1 MNQAKHIR
9 DRIFSLLEKSE
20 TCQNLLSSIPYRK
33 TLYLRGL
40 AGSSHAFLNAII
52 YRINKQSLLC
62 VFDDDHEA
70 KQHYDD
76 MSSVLD
82 DESLV
87 FYYPE
92 LGKKMWSELGPE
104 TTVVGHRLLTLKY
117 ALTDSPNMII
127 TTADALLEKI
137 AGRESVEQGKIN
149 LHIDETVD
157 FEETIKQLVRLGFKR
172 ESRVERPGELSVRGG
187 ILDIYLYEAVN
198 PYRVEFFG
206 DQIESIREFD
216 VETQRSINRY
226 DNLEIL
232 PPFSAGV
239 FEAFDELPLTDISL
253 NSSLIEFIQ
262 NPLCVI
268 YNPPLVNQRFFS
280 YAKDAREYI
289 QNFSKEHHYQDIRY
303 DSYYADPDRIE
314 TVLQDS
320 HALHVEQLT
329 PTTHQGFDF
338 GMAKNPHFG
347 GNLDLFRSE
356 LRQLDFRP
364 VDMVCDSEEQ
374 KNRLVDVL
382 NEANLENI
390 RLFVLSISSGFSW
403 PQKDLHL
410 FTNRELYS
418 RVRSPK
424 LDKIEQR
431 RFSLRQQLSI
441 NKGDYVVHT
450 DHGIGIFRGL
460 DMIRVYG
467 KERECLVIEYK
478 DGDKLYVP
486 LEKMHQVQKYSS
498 REGTVPALS
507 KLGSVQWEKLKKRTK
522 KRMKEI
528 AEQLIKLYATRKTR
542 SGYAYGEDTVWQKE
556 LEASFP
562 FEETYDQL
570 KAINDVKEDMQ
581 KPRPMDR
588 LVCGDVGYGKTE
600 VAIRAAFKAINDGRQ
615 VAILVPTTI
624 LAQQHYTTFQERM
637 QQFPVRSD
645 LLSRFKSAKQQKEI
659 LKQVADGKIDLIVG
673 THRLL
678 SGDVKF
684 KNLGLLI
691 VDEEQRFG
699 VMHKEKLKLLK
710 MTVDTMSLSA
720 TPIPRTMHMA
730 LMGAKD
736 MSIINTPPQ
745 NRLPVQTHVSRFD
758 PEMIRE
764 AILREV
770 DRGGQVFFVHNRV
783 QSIHGIAAHVQEIVP
798 EVSVAV
804 AHGQMHGHELEKVML
819 RFIQRK
825 VQVLVSTMII
835 ESGIDMP
842 RANTLIVNRA
852 DKFGLAQ
859 LYQLRGRVGR
869 SNQQAYAYLIIP
881 PVRKLGRNAVKRLQT
896 IQEYSQLGSGYKI
909 AMRDLEIRGAGNI
922 FGAEQSGFVNALGF
936 DLYTKIIR
944 EAINELREDM
954 NISKPAEEKEEK
966 KTESHVQLS
975 VDAYLPDDYI
985 DSSSERVDIYRRLV
999 QSASL
1004 EKVQEIQNE
1013 LVDRFG
1019 PLPEKAQNLI
1029 DYILIKLYAEKSGIR
1044 KLIVQDGTL
1053 TGEFD
1058 MENMPE
1064 GEQFRQWLGN
1074 IVHNAPDSFEMKHTK
1089 KELGFEMKLPP
1100 HQSRLGAT
1108 KKFLQSI
1115 I

>member
-1 MNQAKHIR
+1 MSENKNIR
-9 DRIFSLLEKSE
+9 DKVFSLLEQSE
-20 TCQNLLSSIPYRK
+20 TCQNLLASIPRRD

-40 AGSSHAFLNAII
+40 AGSSHAFLNTII
-52 YRINKQSLLC
+52 FRHNEQCLLC
-62 VFDDDHEA
+62 IFDDGDEA
-70 KQHYDD
+70 RQHYDD
-76 MSSVLD
+76 LSSLLE
-82 DESLV
+82 DESRLL
-87 FYYPE
+87 YYPE

-104 TTVVGHRLLTLKY
+104 TIVVGRRLLTLKY
-117 ALTDSPNMII
+117 ALSDSPNVII
-127 TTADALLEKI
+127 TTASALLEKI
-137 AGRESVEQGKIN
+137 ASRESIERGKIN
-149 LHIDETVD
+149 LQVHSSAD
-157 FEETIKQLVRLGFKR
+157 FEETIKKLVRLGFKR

-187 ILDIYLYEAVN
+187 ILDIYLYKAVN
-198 PYRVEFFG
+198 PYRIEFFG

-216 VETQRSINRY
+216 VESQRSINMHDR
-226 DNLEIL
+226 LEIL

-239 FEAFDELPLTDISL
+239 FCAFDELPLTDMSL
-253 NSSLIEFIQ
+253 SGSLIEFID
-262 NPLCVI
+262 NPLCVV
-268 YNPPLVNQRFFS
+268 YNPPLVNQRFHS
-280 YAKDAREYI
+280 YARDARKYV
-289 QNFSKEHHYQDIRY
+289 QDFSKEHHHEDIEY
-303 DSYYADPDRIE
+303 DSYYADPGKIE
-314 TVLQDS
+314 SVLQES
-320 HALHVEQLT
+320 HTLHVEQLT
-329 PTTHQGFDF
+329 PTTHKGFDF
-338 GMAKNPHFG
+338 AMTKNPHFG
-347 GNLDLFRSE
+347 GNLELFRSE
-356 LRQLDFRP
+356 LKKLDSYP
-364 VDMVCDSEEQ
+364 IDMVCDSAEQ
-374 KNRLVDVL
+374 KNRLADVL
-382 NEANLENI
+382 NEAHFKNI
-390 RLFVLSISSGFSW
+390 RLSVLSISSGFSW
-403 PQKDLHL
+403 LDKDFYL

-424 LDKIEQR
+424 LDKIEHR

-478 DGDKLYVP
+478 DEDKLYVP

-498 REGTVPALS
+498 REGAVPALS
-507 KLGSVQWEKLKKRTK
+507 KLGSVQWEKLKKSTK

-542 SGYAYGEDTVWQKE
+542 PGYAFGEDTVWQKE

-570 KAINDVKEDMQ
+570 KAIDDVKEDMQ

-637 QQFPVRSD
+637 QQFPVQLE

-659 LKQVADGKIDLIVG
+659 LKKVADGKIDLIVG

-745 NRLPVQTHVSRFD
+745 NRLPIQTHVSRFD

-783 QSIHGIAAHVQEIVP
+783 QSIHGIAAHIQEIVP

-819 RFIQRK
+819 RFVQQK

-842 RANTLIVNRA
+842 RANTLIVHRA

-881 PVRKLGRNAVKRLQT
+881 PVRKLNRNAVKRLQT

-944 EAINELREDM
+944 EAINELRQDL
-954 NISKPAEEKEEK
+954 NISKPEEEKEEK
-966 KTESHVQLS
+966 KTESHVQLN
-975 VDAYLPDDYI
+975 VDAYLPSNYI
-985 DSSSERVDIYRRLV
+985 DSSAERVDIYRRLV
-999 QSASL
+999 QSSSI
-1004 EKVQEIQNE
+1004 EKVHEIQNE

-1019 PLPEKAQNLI
+1019 PMPEKAQNLVN
-1029 DYILIKLYAEKSGIR
+1029 YILIKLYAGRAGIK
-1044 KLIVQDGTL
+1044 KLIVQNGTL
-1053 TGEFD
+1053 KGEFD
-1058 MENMPE
+1058 MQNLPE
-1064 GEQFRQWLGN
+1064 GEQFRNWLGN
-1074 IVHNAPDSFEMKHTK
+1074 IVHNAPDSFEMKHGK
-1089 KELGFEMKLPP
+1089 DELGFEMRLPP
-1100 HQSRLGAT
+1100 LQNRLNAT